1 MNQITILGLLFIS
14 VFTLSV
20 AAQKSKE
27 VKVKTDNGKLYG
39 TLLTPKSGKDA
50 PIVIIIPGSGPTDR
64 NGNSMMLQSNAYSI
78 LADSLQ
84 QKNIGSL
91 RYDKQGIGESK
102 DARVPEGELRF
113 EDLVKDVE
121 HWIDFLDRKGFEN
134 IYLLGHSQGSLIGM
148 IAAQRANIKGFIS
161 LAGAGNTIDKILEKQ
176 LAQGADE
183 YYKDTERIL
192 KSMRSGD
199 TTHNVPSPLLTV
211 FRPDIQPFLI
221 SWMNYDPVVEIAKL
235 NIPVLVIQGTTD
247 IQVDQSEGRMLAASS
262 NSDLQLIKGMNH
274 VLKSA
279 PADRAKNIQTY
290 YDPNLPLHEGL
301 VPALLEFLYSE
312 K

>member
-1 MNQITILGLLFIS
+1 MNGIKILGLLFIS
-14 VFTLSV
+14 VFTLS
-20 AAQKSKE
+20 AAGQKSKE

-39 TLLTPKSGKDA
+39 TLLTPDLGKDA
-50 PIVIIIPGSGPTDR
+50 PIVLIIPGSGPTDR

-84 QKNIGSL
+84 QNNIGSL

-121 HWIDFLDRKGFEN
+121 GWIDFLDRKGFEN

-148 IAAQRANIKGFIS
+148 IAAQHKKVSGFIS
-161 LAGAGNTIDKILEKQ
+161 LAGAGNTIDKILKEQLEK
-176 LAQGADE
+176 GASD
-183 YYKDTERIL
+183 YQKDTERIL
-192 KSMRSGD
+192 KSMRNGD
-199 TTHNVPSPLLTV
+199 TTHNVPTPLLTV

-221 SWMNYDPVVEIAKL
+221 SWMKYDPVVEIAKID
-235 NIPVLVIQGTTD
+235 IPVLVIQGSTD

-262 NSDLQLIKGMNH
+262 NTELQLIEKMNH

-279 PADRAKNIQTY
+279 PADRAENIKTY
-290 YDPNLPLHEGL
+290 YDPDLPLHEGL
-301 VPALLEFLYSE
+301 VPALLDFLNSE